1 MLKLAFLQ
9 MKKQTKLFFQFNK
22 FSFIELSW
30 TLISLLSDVFVAMH
44 WRYNLFTAPHI
55 VYLISALCI
64 TGFGVYRSY
73 ESFSTWRIRL
83 DDYYRIT
90 EMFNQ
95 HGVKKSV
102 LYHLQEVP
110 CGATVTEQ
118 LIKDFDIKDV
128 KLYTDDLKH

>member
-1 MLKLAFLQ
+1 MLVFLQ

-22 FSFIELSW
+22 FSFIELGW
-30 TLISLLSDVFVAMH
+30 TLISLLSDTLVILH
-44 WRYNLFTAPHI
+44 WRCNLFTAPHI
-55 VYLISALCI
+55 IYFIIALCL

-73 ESFSTWRIRL
+73 ESFSTYKIRL

-95 HGVKKSV
+95 YGVKKSV
-102 LYHLQEVP
+102 LYHLQEIP

-118 LIKDFDIKDV
+118 LVKDFDIKDI